1 MEGDEKLIEVTL
13 NHERLEKLREI
24 AEARNVD
31 ISVIEQEVRDHIRSS
46 IDKALAD
53 PAAMEAALAK
63 ANRGR
68 VLH

>member
-1 MEGDEKLIEVTL
+1 MEGDEKLIEITL

-31 ISVIEQEVRDHIRSS
+31 ISVIEQEVRDQIRSS

-53 PAAMEAALAK
+53 PAAMEAVLAK